1 MQSEVRQDIGGIL
14 VAAHDLKAPLC
25 LVRQLALSL
34 NLAEDTAARA
44 RIQSQ
49 IITTSERALK
59 QISDLT
65 KLARFGDG
73 LFPLEPVSVRGVC
86 DEVYRDLA
94 PLFRSGQRQI
104 VLKYHNRSRLA
115 VANRELLSSAVR
127 NLCTNALHYS
137 DAETASRLEI
147 SDQGKRIRIG
157 VRDYGPSLPTKVWR
171 KIHSGG
177 IDQPTAVAMRSES
190 SGLGL
195 FFVSQFAR
203 YMHCDFGA
211 TRHHDGT
218 SFFIDLPASHQA
230 TLF

>member
-1 MQSEVRQDIGGIL
+1 MQSEVKRDVDGIL

-34 NLAEDTAARA
+34 DLAEDTAARA

-49 IITTSERALK
+49 IVTTSERALK
-59 QISDLT
+59 QIGDFT
-65 KLARFGDG
+65 KLARLEDG

-86 DEVYRDLA
+86 DEVYRNLE
-94 PLFRSGQRQI
+94 PLFRYDHRQI
-104 VLKYHNRSRLA
+104 ILKYHNRSRLA
-115 VANRELLSSAVR
+115 VANRELLGSVVH

-137 DAETASRLEI
+137 NAETVSRLEI
-147 SDQGKRIRIG
+147 SDRGNQIRIG
-157 VRDYGPSLPTKVWR
+157 IRDYGPSLPTKVWR
-171 KIHSGG
+171 KISRGG
-177 IDQPTAVAMRSES
+177 IDQPTAVAMRSGS

-195 FFVSQFAR
+195 YFVSQFAR
-203 YMHCDFGA
+203 YMHCDFGT

-218 SFFIDLPASHQA
+218 SFFIDLPASRQA